1 MKYNE
6 QCIAIYKAVLCR
18 SHAMSATAIAVL
30 AVMSTD
36 SARRWKPKDMEAALG
51 ISYMSATNAIKR
63 LKLEAYVGASGVIE
77 PLGLFVVGEGP
88 AGVTNT

>member
-6 QCIAIYKAVLCR
+6 QCIAIYKAVLGK
-18 SHAMSATAIAVL
+18 SHAMSATAVAVL

-36 SARRWKPKDMEAALG
+36 PKRRWKPKDMEDALG

-63 LKLEAYVGASGVIE
+63 LKLEAYVSNSSTIE
-77 PLGLFVVGEGP
+77 PLGLYVVGESL
-88 AGVTNT
+88 